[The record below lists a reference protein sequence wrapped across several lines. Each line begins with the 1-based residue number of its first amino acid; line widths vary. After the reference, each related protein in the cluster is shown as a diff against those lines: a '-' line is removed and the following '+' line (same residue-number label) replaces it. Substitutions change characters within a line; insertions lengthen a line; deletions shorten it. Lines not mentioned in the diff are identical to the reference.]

1 MDQRS
6 QVEAPIEI
14 NPIGDFV
21 GNIPVKLTKEELT
34 ELSRINPWLSWLHI
48 GAEWGA
54 IVVTIYLCERYW
66 SPILYLLAIAI
77 IGARQHALLI
87 LMHDGVHYRLFRNR
101 GLNDCVSEVVLG
113 WPHLVAARSY
123 RKNHIAHHRYLNSE
137 KDPDWK
143 RRQNDPAWVF
153 PKPADDLARLLF
165 RDVSGLN
172 AIVLLRLAAS
182 LLSADTVSTGFL
194 VTRYGFY
201 AACLALIVYAGA
213 LKGFALYWI
222 IPLFT
227 WLVMIMRVRSIAEHS
242 AIENGDTVYAQTRT
256 TRAAWLER
264 IFLAPKN
271 VNYHLE
277 HHFFPSV
284 PFHRLPKLHALL
296 LSKPGFREGAHLSDS
311 YWGVLRES
319 VGGGSR
325 PATYARRWSK
335 TGAHTKSSQSGKGYA
350 APEFEWPLFR

>member
-1 MDQRS
+1 MDHRY
-6 QVEAPIEI
+6 QVEAPTEI
-14 NPIGDFV
+14 NSSGDFI

-54 IVVTIYLCERYW
+54 IVATIYLCERFW
-66 SPILYLLAIAI
+66 SPLLYLLAIAI

-101 GLNDCVSEVVLG
+101 RLNDCVSEVVLA

-172 AIVLLRLAAS
+172 ALVLLRLAAS
-182 LLSADTVSTGFL
+182 LLSADTVSASFL
-194 VTRYGFY
+194 VARYGFY
-201 AACLALIVYAGA
+201 AACLTLIVYTGL

-242 AIENGDTVYAQTRT
+242 AIDSGDTVYSQTRT
-256 TRAAWLER
+256 TRAAFFER

-284 PFHRLPKLHALL
+284 PFHRLPELHALL
-296 LSKPGFREGAHLSDS
+296 LSKPGFSEGAHLSDS

-319 VGGGSR
+319 VGGESR
-325 PATYARRWSK
+325 PATYAHRWTRRGVHARAS
-335 TGAHTKSSQSGKGYA
+335 HSGKVYSA
-350 APEFEWPLFR
+350 REFEWPLFR